1 LPEKLEESPWAKV
14 FAVIAGAGA
23 SDLVQGQV
31 QKAVPQVGGEMAG
44 AGAGVIAYLYG
55 DKVHPLVKWL
65 GIGIMAGSLSPRLK
79 GYLGGLAP
87 ATGALAGTGTGAPK
101 NAASAAAQAYIAG
114 KR

>member
-14 FAVIAGAGA
+14 IAVIAGAGA

-31 QKAVPQVGGEMAG
+31 QKVVPQVGAEMAG
-44 AGAGVIAYLYG
+44 AGAGVVAYLYG
-55 DKVHPLVKWL
+55 ERVHPLVKWL
-65 GIGIMAGSLSPRLK
+65 GIGIMAGSLSPRVK

-87 ATGALAGTGTGAPK
+87 AAGAPTGTGVPK